1 MTFDFGFI
9 LQVVLKIIPYVP
21 VTLYMAVVSLII
33 GGALGLLVAL
43 ARFYQVPGLSQVMTV
58 MITVLK
64 GVPLVLVFLV
74 IFLITSQN
82 FNNVAKMLGLHLQY
96 GDLPM
101 SLLAIIG
108 LSLMAMVG
116 LSEAFR
122 GAFESVKLAQFD
134 AARSLG
140 MTTGQTIRRVLVP
153 QAFPVAFPMIV
164 NMLINLIK
172 GTAIASLVS
181 VVEIFSAA
189 TQAASSNYKYFEAYI
204 AAAIIYWAMTILIE
218 RGAHWVELQLAKKME
233 RAIS

>member
-1 MTFDFGFI
+1 MGWQI
-9 LQVVLKIIPYVP
+9 
-21 VTLYMAVVSLII
+21 
-33 GGALGLLVAL
+33 
-43 ARFYQVPGLSQVMTV
+43 R
-58 MITVLK
+58 
-64 GVPLVLVFLV
+64 
-74 IFLITSQN
+74 
-82 FNNVAKMLGLHLQY
+82 Y

-101 SLLAIIG
+101 SALAIIG

-122 GAFESVKLAQFD
+122 GAFESVKQVQFD

-140 MTTGQTIRRVLVP
+140 MTKMQTIRRVLIP
-153 QAFPVAFPMIV
+153 QTLPVALPMII

-204 AAAIIYWAMTILIE
+204 AAAMIYWLMTIVIE
-218 RGAHWVELQLAKKME
+218 RGAVLLENRMDKSL
-233 RAIS
+233 RRS

>member
-1 MTFDFGFI
+1 MNFDIGFI
-9 LQVVLKIIPYVP
+9 FQIVSQIVRYVT
-21 VTLYMAVVSLII
+21 VTIYMAFVSLII
-33 GGALGLLVAL
+33 GGALGLAVAL
-43 ARFYQVPGLSQVMTV
+43 VRYYKVPILSQLFSTL
-58 MITVLK
+58 ITMLK
-64 GVPLVLVFLV
+64 GVPLILVFLV
-74 IFLITSQN
+74 VFLIASQN
-82 FNNVAKMLGLHLQY
+82 FNHLAKGMGWPIRY

-101 SLLAIIG
+101 SALAIIG

-122 GAFESVKLAQFD
+122 GAFESVKQVQFD

-140 MTTGQTIRRVLVP
+140 MTKMQTIRRVLIP
-153 QAFPVAFPMIV
+153 QTLPVALPMII

-204 AAAIIYWAMTILIE
+204 AAAMIYWLMTIVIE
-218 RGAHWVELQLAKKME
+218 RGAILLENRMDKSL
-233 RAIS
+233 RRS